1 MRRTSPFARVRPF
14 ALSRRTAPQLVLTV
28 CLGVLAW
35 VAATAFAALACAMVT
50 GVNLGPFEA
59 AGEYL
64 PVSLLSTGA
73 LAVTAG
79 AAYHGKKDAY
89 VSETLS
95 RLRTAVLVAVCAPK
109 SPWDEERGDSML
121 VAEVSNSIAA
131 QRVFFEAIPI
141 ALASACCA
149 LLMVCVSPVAGLLS
163 LLTLA
168 LVPPVVAAVSGRLT
182 LGLATK
188 ALSTERGIEAQAHD
202 SILRSRDLVQYES
215 GVPRNSRLVSDM
227 GIYARTRSKV
237 LGIRSACIACGMA
250 ALALCWALIVV
261 FLGQGALPGGHAGV
275 CVLASATAVL
285 FSLAYRPHVIVEHA
299 QARVAAEVID
309 VVLTQAPAQEQPEA
323 ADVSV
328 FGGAEVHAV
337 ASSDIQ
343 GEVLHDASLVI
354 EPGSVVSVQCDDDRE
369 RAVLCGLFLG
379 HYEADKG
386 FVALSGVRI
395 EAMSEE
401 SLRHTVVPVTRKTP
415 LFTGTVRQNLRIGR
429 PSASDA
435 DLVDACREAGLA
447 SFVSEGDVLGLEVDD
462 PALSPRLTAEVR
474 QRIGL
479 ARAILSDAPF
489 IVMNDPT
496 GDLGPLEEARFLRS
510 VERLAPA
517 RTVLIVTRTDLAERI
532 ARASYKMESG
542 SLRAASIDQAVPD
555 MDGTRGS
562 GVIF

>member
-73 LAVTAG
+73 LAVTA
-79 AAYHGKKDAY
+79 
-89 VSETLS
+89 
-95 RLRTAVLVAVCAPK
+95 LRTAVLVAVCAPK

-149 LLMVCVSPVAGLLS
+149 LLMVCVSPVAALLS

-168 LVPPVVAAVSGRLT
+168 LVLPVVAAVSGRLT

-337 ASSDIQ
+337 ASSDVQ

-462 PALSPRLTAEVR
+462 PDVLGLEVDDPELSPRLTAEVR